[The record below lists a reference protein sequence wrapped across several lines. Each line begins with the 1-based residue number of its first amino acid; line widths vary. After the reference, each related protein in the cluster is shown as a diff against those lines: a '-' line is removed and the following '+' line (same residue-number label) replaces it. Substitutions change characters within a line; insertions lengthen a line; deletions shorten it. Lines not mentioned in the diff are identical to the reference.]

1 MDVFSV
7 ASDWRY
13 SEIMAYITFLE
24 LIPIV
29 LPVFIFKEVLS
40 MKQILFYT
48 DNEALV
54 AILN

>member
-1 MDVFSV
+1 V